1 VRGPGASRGRRAC
14 LVVAMTLLL
23 QAGAWAREATVL
35 ILDSRA
41 FAADERRLVESL
53 RIYTRDIGSRLIIAG
68 EAPTVI
74 ENDTLAA
81 LSRQAQNEGADVVAW
96 TSRRSDGIIV
106 YYVLGV
112 RDLDLRE
119 TNIADLGGERAAE
132 TVALKVRTILTR
144 PSTGA
149 PREPGMAGAARPA
162 AAPPPAPD
170 AKAGVSAS
178 SPAAGLAPRAPAGT
192 AVPGAAVVAAAPRE
206 RPPWWRASFGAAYSA
221 MFPVDG
227 VWYRQGLTL
236 TAEARLGRR
245 PLYAYVDGTFT
256 DRVTLAGDDFSVVLR
271 DLPFGAGLLW
281 RWRMDRVSLA
291 AGPRAA
297 LHVLDA
303 RSNLSD
309 GSGGRARQLSGAAG
323 GLAMIEISWQ
333 RRLRLYGSVSGEA
346 LLPAREFTV
355 QGASAI
361 HSGVVQVGISL
372 GAALLLP

>member
-1 VRGPGASRGRRAC
+1 MT
-14 LVVAMTLLL
+14 MTLLL
-23 QAGAWAREATVL
+23 EAAAWAREATVL

-74 ENDTLAA
+74 ENDTLVA
-81 LSRQAQNEGADVVAW
+81 LSRQAQSEGADVVAW
-96 TSRRSDGIIV
+96 TSRRSDGIVV

-170 AKAGVSAS
+170 AKAFPSTGVSAS
-178 SPAAGLAPRAPAGT
+178 PPTAGLAPRAPAGT
-192 AVPGAAVVAAAPRE
+192 AVPGAPMVAAALRE

-221 MFPVDG
+221 VFPVDG

-245 PLYAYVDGTFT
+245 PLYAYVDGTLT
-256 DRVTLAGDDFSVVLR
+256 DRVTLAGDDFSVELG

-303 RSNLSD
+303 HSTLSD